1 MRFSDLD
8 LAVKFQNNAPK
19 DEIFFIKEAFEN
31 STLPIKVDIVDVD
44 DIEKDFLKSIKKDF
58 IQLDI

>member
-1 MRFSDLD
+1 M
-8 LAVKFQNNAPK
+8 KFQNNAPK